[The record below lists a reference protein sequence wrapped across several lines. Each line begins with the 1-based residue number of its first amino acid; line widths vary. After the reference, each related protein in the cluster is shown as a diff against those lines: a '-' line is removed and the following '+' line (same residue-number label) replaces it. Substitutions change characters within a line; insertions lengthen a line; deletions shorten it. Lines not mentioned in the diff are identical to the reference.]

1 MPAPYSIDLRQRVI
15 NAYEAKEGSQRQ
27 IAQRFQVSHSFVKK
41 LIYRYRQ
48 TGTVEPKSHGGGAI
62 AVIKKSELKQIEQ
75 LVNEQPDVLLRELC
89 ERWEAKKGIKVSI
102 STMHRRLEKLKLT
115 TKKNSICPG
124 TGNPQN

>member
-1 MPAPYSIDLRQRVI
+1 MPAPYSKDLRQRVI

-27 IAQRFQVSHSFVKK
+27 IAQRFKVSHSFVKK
-41 LIYRYRQ
+41 LIDRYRE
-48 TGTVEPKSHGGGAI
+48 TGTVEPKSHGGGAV

-75 LVNEQPDVLLRELC
+75 LVNEQPDALLRELC

-115 TKKNSICPG
+115 TKKNSIC
-124 TGNPQN
+124 